1 MTQSVFLP
9 LIKRLDIDDYLMYPG
24 DAFAPGLHHEFL
36 TGVNVIVG
44 VNGLGKTTL
53 LRTILRILTGP
64 RDLRAG
70 EELGGVQRELS
81 RSVDFAEF
89 ARRVPDQAATAIAT
103 LKFEMNGRTVEV
115 RRSLKDLKLLSFSVD
130 PDLGSLPESL
140 DLEEQYEWAIVQLSG
155 LVAFYDFVFF
165 LRHVIFFLEDRRGLV
180 WDRWAQT
187 EILQMLFLSSTFQLQ
202 YRDALREALSADSA
216 ARNTQAVLTRER
228 KRLNGLVSAA
238 ATSPVVELGLLRTA
252 VEALGS
258 QIADL
263 ENEVDELDKQR
274 REQRRIAESRAHDA
288 TILAQREREVRE
300 ALLAQIFPSLSDY
313 GAMTLS
319 YMERGLGCIVCGTK
333 DSDYLKEASKRWLE
347 RQHCPVCDAPPDLQE
362 PRPLA
367 QTNRPDLS
375 SDLSELETQ
384 RQSMR
389 VAATNAEQSARELN
403 DQYAQSLARRDRLVV
418 DHHEKADQLRV
429 REAAAREGSS
439 DQVTAQDDRVR
450 VLEETVADYRA
461 TKNTALGRI
470 NALMQSLREN
480 VEGFQV
486 SMCEAF
492 NTTIKQ
498 FLAEE
503 CTLSYRVSPR
513 KIGQF
518 GDNLNVAFPEF
529 VVRMTSGVFRVDS
542 EIRESSESVSES
554 QREFIELSFRMSFL
568 SIALAR
574 SPTTLVFDTPEASLD
589 AVFIPRAGRA
599 FSSYASSGEC
609 ERIVIAASNLNG
621 TEMIRSML
629 EVPEDSAEPVTQQN
643 RIINLLKIAAR
654 GRALEVYA
662 DQYSKALDASLAPRV
677 IG

>member
-1 MTQSVFLP
+1 
-9 LIKRLDIDDYLMYPG
+9 MYPG

-319 YMERGLGCIVCGTK
+319 YMERGLGCIVCVPGFCRHRCGA
-333 DSDYLKEASKRWLE
+333 LR
-347 RQHCPVCDAPPDLQE
+347 RQ
-362 PRPLA
+362 R
-367 QTNRPDLS
+367 LS
-375 SDLSELETQ
+375 
-384 RQSMR
+384 R
-389 VAATNAEQSARELN
+389 
-403 DQYAQSLARRDRLVV
+403 
-418 DHHEKADQLRV
+418 
-429 REAAAREGSS
+429 
-439 DQVTAQDDRVR
+439 
-450 VLEETVADYRA
+450 
-461 TKNTALGRI
+461 
-470 NALMQSLREN
+470 
-480 VEGFQV
+480 
-486 SMCEAF
+486 
-492 NTTIKQ
+492 
-498 FLAEE
+498 
-503 CTLSYRVSPR
+503 
-513 KIGQF
+513 
-518 GDNLNVAFPEF
+518 
-529 VVRMTSGVFRVDS
+529 
-542 EIRESSESVSES
+542 
-554 QREFIELSFRMSFL
+554 
-568 SIALAR
+568 
-574 SPTTLVFDTPEASLD
+574 
-589 AVFIPRAGRA
+589 
-599 FSSYASSGEC
+599 
-609 ERIVIAASNLNG
+609 
-621 TEMIRSML
+621 
-629 EVPEDSAEPVTQQN
+629 
-643 RIINLLKIAAR
+643 AR
-654 GRALEVYA
+654 GRPDEFGPWTRNSSALRRNSPIFSVGIAVRCAGRPY
-662 DQYSKALDASLAPRV
+662 PRQR
-677 IG
+677 